1 MNIVLFGD
9 GKMGHEIRKLAAE
22 RGFHVVGSVTRH
34 EISGEPGNAK
44 VAIDFSHADAIGS
57 HLNLAIE
64 LGLNLVIGT
73 TGWNAQL
80 PEVRRL
86 VNSHGLGLMY
96 SPNFSLGVQL
106 SFRIAQFAAQLV
118 SAFETHQPYIVEAH
132 HQFKKDAPSGTALR
146 FQQLVSEPFK
156 REIPTT
162 SLRAG
167 FIPGTHRVGFDSEF
181 DTIELVHTA
190 RQRTGFADGALL
202 AARWIAG
209 KQGVFEFSTLI
220 DEQLNQTFGVPA
232 KG

>member
-9 GKMGHEIRKLAAE
+9 GKMGRELRKLAAE
-22 RGFHVVGSVTRH
+22 RGFQIVGSVTRSG
-34 EISGEPGNAK
+34 ISGDIGQAE
-44 VAIDFSHADAIGS
+44 VAIDFSHGEAIPS
-57 HLNLAIE
+57 NLHLAIEHHLNL
-64 LGLNLVIGT
+64 VVGT
-73 TGWNAQL
+73 TGWTDQL
-80 PEVRRL
+80 AEVRHL
-86 VNSHGLGLMY
+86 VNSHGLGLIY

-106 SFRIAQFAAQLV
+106 SFRIAQFAAELF
-118 SAFETHQPYIVEAH
+118 SAFDTHQPYIVEAH

-146 FQQLVSEPFK
+146 FQQLVSNQFK

-181 DTIELVHTA
+181 DTVELVHTA

-220 DEQLNQTFGVPA
+220 DDQLNHTFSIPA